1 MVTRQALESG
11 VAEQVQP
18 AIADVDRGERIADDG
33 GRGQGRAH
41 GAERRVSS
49 RLIVHVEVRP
59 LGRGAQALVDR
70 FSVSHPSHP
79 SRPSQRADEAPQ
91 GGLTRTARAGQ
102 TAYPIG
108 DGEQQAAGSG
118 RRHDRIIVDLA
129 PVPDI
134 RQFRERDGQP
144 ASGSSGRRSR
154 RLVTL
159 TYAMLTSAHPPAIP
173 KQMYFSFPA
182 K

>member
-1 MVTRQALESG
+1 
-11 VAEQVQP
+11 
-18 AIADVDRGERIADDG
+18 
-33 GRGQGRAH
+33 
-41 GAERRVSS
+41 
-49 RLIVHVEVRP
+49 
-59 LGRGAQALVDR
+59 VDR
-70 FSVSHPSHP
+70 FSVGH
-79 SRPSQRADEAPQ
+79 PSQRADETLQ

-102 TAYPIG
+102 TADPVG
-108 DGEQQAAGSG
+108 DGEQQSAGSG